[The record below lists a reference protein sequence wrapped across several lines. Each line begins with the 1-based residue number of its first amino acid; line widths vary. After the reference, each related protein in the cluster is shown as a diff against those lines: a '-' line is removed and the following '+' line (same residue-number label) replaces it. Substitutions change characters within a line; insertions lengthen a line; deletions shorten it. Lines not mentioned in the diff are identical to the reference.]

1 MLNGRFHNAPIRA
14 KRTEHV
20 DASLRQKLPIVGR
33 DCFLNMSSLTEKV
46 TGTIISL
53 TQSRYLHQHTQAVTK
68 GEMEKVR
75 YKFGDFAKKYQSFL

>member
-1 MLNGRFHNAPIRA
+1 MLNGRFHNAPIRV

-20 DASLRQKLPIVGR
+20 DAFLRQKLPIVGR
-33 DCFLNMSSLTEKV
+33 DCFLKMSSLTKEV
-46 TGTIISL
+46 SGAIISL

-75 YKFGDFAKKYQSFL
+75 YRFDDFTKNY

>member
-1 MLNGRFHNAPIRA
+1 
-14 KRTEHV
+14 
-20 DASLRQKLPIVGR
+20 
-33 DCFLNMSSLTEKV
+33 MSSLTKKV